1 MARSIMPR
9 TLTDR
14 QTGRAIYR
22 YSPHEMSGPLPLALY
37 KYLRF
42 DHGIAMI
49 ERGEIMFST
58 LSWFQAIE
66 DPDRGDGL
74 EGTHKYFPVGGPEV
88 TRTARDGKPHP
99 PVTMRLPSQS
109 IQSKAK
115 GRDHIFIYSTSM
127 LRGLTKWPETV
138 CVEIFDPAKLV
149 ARLRTGLRRLPAA
162 KPGTLIYDRVGYYAV
177 SDPPGS
183 VYALP
188 HMITMHKRVDFQ
200 DEQEYRIAF
209 GTRAD
214 VFDFEHVDM
223 AIVGEGVRSPRPMLD
238 ERRHRKLLRVGSLAD
253 CCRIVEP

>member
-1 MARSIMPR
+1 MPR
-9 TLTDR
+9 TLTDPLS
-14 QTGRAIYR
+14 GRTIYR
-22 YSPHEMSGPLPLALY
+22 YAPREMSGPLPPVLY
-37 KYLRF
+37 KYLRL
-42 DHGIAMI
+42 DHAIAMI
-49 ERGEIMFST
+49 EHGEMMFST
-58 LSWFQAIE
+58 LAWFHAIE
-66 DPDRGDGL
+66 DPDRGDGF

-99 PVTMRLPSQS
+99 PITTRLPSQS

-115 GRDHIFIYSTSM
+115 GRDQIFIYSTSM

-138 CVEIFDPAKLV
+138 CVEIVDPAKLV
-149 ARLRTGLRRLPAA
+149 TRLRTALRRLPAA
-162 KPGTLIYDRVGYYAV
+162 KPGTLIYDRVAYYAV

-209 GTRAD
+209 GTRVD

-223 AIVGEGVRSPRPMLD
+223 AIVGEHIAAPRPTL
-238 ERRHRKLLRVGSLAD
+238 EEQRHRRLLRIGSLTD
-253 CCRIVEP
+253 CCRPI